1 MDGNNALLSGIGSY
15 NLQLSSQ
22 CGSNYATSHSAFT
35 AMEST
40 LIGSNYSLYLTE
52 MELHAVS
59 SCVDV
64 SALDA
69 LYLAACCR
77 PNAMKGGVYDD
88 IFYNYYRCGSSPT
101 SPTASLLR
109 CPSYT
114 TAVGT
119 SAYLRPPGYYYSD
132 SSCAHYQLLYWEP
145 TVDDSSSSS
154 SSISSTTTVT
164 AEAAAANTNP
174 TTLPLR
180 QPTLHPTL
188 NISTRHANLTHRNIN
203 TTSNSSRHH
212 LPNQQELI
220 SSQVYGR
227 MLDSNF
233 QCSALPPCTVSDCIL
248 NLVAAVYFYAY
259 MNTLMY
265 EWK

>member
-1 MDGNNALLSGIGSY
+1 MTGIGRY

-22 CGSNYATSHSAFT
+22 CGSNYASSHSAFT

-40 LIGSNYSLYLTE
+40 LIGSNYSLYTTE
-52 MELHAVS
+52 MDLHAVS

-77 PNAMKGGVYDD
+77 SGAVKGGVYDD
-88 IFYNYYRCGSSPT
+88 NFYNYYRCGSSAAT
-101 SPTASLLR
+101 TATTPGLR

-114 TAVGT
+114 TATGT
-119 SAYLRPPGYYYSD
+119 NAYLRPPGYYYSD
-132 SSCAHYQLLYWEP
+132 TSCAPYQLLYWEP
-145 TVDDSSSSS
+145 TIDES

-164 AEAAAANTNP
+164 LKFAAANTNP
-174 TTLPLR
+174 TTSPLR
-180 QPTLHPTL
+180 QPTLSTTTTIPTL
-188 NISTRHANLTHRNIN
+188 NPLSANLTHHNIN
-203 TTSNSSRHH
+203 TTSNSSHH
-212 LPNQQELI
+212 HYANQQELI

-233 QCSALPPCTVSDCIL
+233 QCTALPPCIVRG
-248 NLVAAVYFYAY
+248 F
-259 MNTLMY
+259 
-265 EWK
+265 